1 MKMLHFFY
9 ARCIK
14 NNLEHMTGYELLN
27 AKGWQKYI
35 LAGTMGAVALAAAG
49 GLVEKAD
56 ASAQM
61 DNALDRLEI
70 VLQDYDTGNGIANS
84 ELRVY
89 NLDDKTIFDQT
100 RTTDSEGSAV
110 FENYTY
116 VDQDNTL
123 VPLDFAIEQNYP
135 NPFNPSTVIPFST
148 ETEGDIDINIYN
160 IRGELVK
167 ELTDAWLPAGK
178 HKVGWSG
185 TDNKGQGV
193 ASGVYIAEVRSN
205 GERKA
210 MKMTL
215 VDGSG
220 KASFLDGIRTEY
232 TDAARLSKTQ
242 AEDDYVIETSP
253 DNYESLTDTV
263 KLSGGEE
270 RLIYALTKNQ
280 APVAYVTADPD
291 TGTIDTIFNLDGSQS
306 SDDKKIIKYEWDFGN
321 GFFEGEEQE
330 QHQYQTKGEKT
341 VVLRVSD
348 EQGKTN
354 SDTARVY
361 LKNKT
366 PEVSL
371 EDISF
376 KEDSKGKS
384 ITLNVNDDDDE
395 HIYEIINQ
403 TNPDLVTYKVE
414 DGKLTLESLA
424 KDQSGHSDIT
434 IRVSDFSGAYSEAN
448 VRVSV
453 EPEADITATFKDPI
467 NKELVKALDVMF
479 GDYAITTDENG
490 RVAIQ
495 VAPGQ
500 YKMQTD
506 SSGGR
511 MMTEWDLDI
520 GTEDMNLDSLLKD
533 TPLKAVPVAW
543 KNDEQMAL
551 VINAH
556 GVYGDSD
563 RETYVQNKIWD
574 PEKKYGE
581 ELPKGTL
588 RTVYV
593 NTSNTDGFPVTQ
605 ENLDW
610 LIDKV
615 PESTDNLIRLQTRA
629 EADSVYIEANNGA
642 EESYIVGNFMAGNI
656 LQDYDYMVLIS
667 TYSPSVNGSDANSIP
682 DGEHT
687 SKGFARI
694 NRGDLGTPRRAG
706 GLSEVTTSLQNGEDV
721 TNEMEDA
728 AAGTMYGDTRE
739 MNHEQGYVAS
749 VSYGPPGNQ
758 IQISPEHH
766 LGALTLNIP
775 LDSIIK
781 KEKLEL
787 PKPE

>member
-1 MKMLHFFY
+1 M
-9 ARCIK
+9 
-14 NNLEHMTGYELLN
+14 
-27 AKGWQKYI
+27 
-35 LAGTMGAVALAAAG
+35 
-49 GLVEKAD
+49 
-56 ASAQM
+56 
-61 DNALDRLEI
+61 
-70 VLQDYDTGNGIANS
+70 
-84 ELRVY
+84 
-89 NLDDKTIFDQT
+89 
-100 RTTDSEGSAV
+100 
-110 FENYTY
+110 
-116 VDQDNTL
+116 
-123 VPLDFAIEQNYP
+123 
-135 NPFNPSTVIPFST
+135 
-148 ETEGDIDINIYN
+148 
-160 IRGELVK
+160 
-167 ELTDAWLPAGK
+167 
-178 HKVGWSG
+178 
-185 TDNKGQGV
+185 

-242 AEDDYVIETSP
+242 AEDNYVIETSP

-395 HIYEIINQ
+395 HTYEIINQ

-434 IRVSDFSGAYSEAN
+434 VRVSDFSGAYSEAH

-479 GDYAITTDENG
+479 GDYAITTDEDG

-511 MMTEWDLDI
+511 MLTEWDLDI
-520 GTEDMNLDSLLKD
+520 GTEDVNLDSLLKD

-593 NTSNTDGFPVTQ
+593 NTERIGRSPGAQ

-610 LIDKV
+610 AVDKI
-615 PESTDNLIRLQTRA
+615 PNIMDNKIKLQTRT
-629 EADSVYIEANNGA
+629 EADSVYIEAGSKA
-642 EESYIVGNFMAGNI
+642 EESQIVMRYRSGEI
-656 LQDYDYMVLIS
+656 LQDYDYMVMIS
-667 TYSPSVNGSDANSIP
+667 TYSPSINGSDANTIP

-694 NRGDLGTPRRAG
+694 NRGNLGINQRGSA
-706 GLSEVTTSLQNGEDV
+706 LSEIASSLQNGEDV
-721 TNEMEDA
+721 TNDMEDA
-728 AAGTMYGDTRE
+728 AAGTLYGSPGDFDHQ
-739 MNHEQGYVAS
+739 NGYNPTVT
-749 VSYGPPGNQ
+749 YGPPGKQ

-775 LDSIIK
+775 LDTIIK

-787 PKPE
+787 PKPEF